1 MGFLTGLAKLE
12 ADFTGI
18 RCFEF
23 NDRSIL
29 RLADRSHTTPMTPKH
44 ACIFLVFRNWWIGLS
59 DLNHEGRWVWQHSDQ
74 VNFLPLSWSINF
86 HAVKTF
92 EDCVCKLFVVYFP
105 SVTSIV
111 MLLRVHLSFASLY
124 LFRMS
129 VRLFGARG
137 APKTGQETAWTVLT
151 LLSCKTTSWS
161 GTT

>member
-1 MGFLTGLAKLE
+1 MDFLTGLAGLE

-23 NDRSIL
+23 HDLNIL
-29 RLADRSHTTPMTPKH
+29 RLADRSHTNAAKNNY
-44 ACIFLVFRNWWIGLS
+44 LLFRNWWIGLS

-151 LLSCKTTSWS
+151 
-161 GTT
+161 